1 MRAAGAAPLILGTVA
16 VATGATFLW
25 NVGALPGMAS
35 RNIASFLLGL
45 ALGWAVHHLAHRRFG
60 AEILFGAASAILLLV
75 LLIGTELDGVK
86 RWLAIGPIHLQP
98 ALVLSPLL
106 LAIVA
111 SREGRHWRAAVLI
124 PLALIA
130 IQPDAATSVA
140 LALGIAVLMAD
151 ASRRSARGWSR
162 RRVVIAI
169 LSLSLA
175 ILGLI
180 LAGIQT
186 PPPVAFVEGTVGIA
200 MLSGPLAIGLHVAAV
215 ALTLAALVSRHTP
228 AGTALTAYFAVAF
241 VAAAFWAFPMPV
253 VGAGPAHLIGFGMAI
268 GWLTVADGTRVA
280 AIGRGNR
287 R

>member
-1 MRAAGAAPLILGTVA
+1 MRAPGAAPLVLGTLA
-16 VATGATFLW
+16 VTTGATFLW

-45 ALGWAVHHLAHRRFG
+45 VLGWAVHHLAHRRFG
-60 AEILFGAASAILLLV
+60 AEILFAVATATLLLV
-75 LLIGTELDGVK
+75 LITGTELDGVK

-98 ALVLSPLL
+98 ALILSPLL
-106 LAIVA
+106 VALVA
-111 SREGRHWRAAVLI
+111 SREGRHWRVAVLA

-130 IQPDAATSVA
+130 IQPDAATSFA
-140 LALGIAVLMAD
+140 LALSVAVLMTD

-162 RRVVIAI
+162 RRIVIAI

-186 PPPVAFVEGTVGIA
+186 PPPVAFVEGTLGIA
-200 MLSGPLAIGLHVAAV
+200 VLSGPLAVALHVAAV
-215 ALTLAALVSRHTP
+215 ALTLAALVSRHRP
-228 AGTALTAYFAVAF
+228 AGTALAAYFAASF
-241 VAAAFWAFPMPV
+241 VAAIFWAFPMPV

-268 GWLTVADGTRVA
+268 GWLTVADRSASQTKFV
-280 AIGRGNR
+280 
-287 R
+287 